1 MKHWQHACAVLA
13 VTNAF
18 AFQHIR
24 IYVPCQNRLSK
35 SILKVKSRLT
45 PKEHV
50 LVLIFPFHIEN
61 IKLTT
66 LENKKKTEVANDTQL
81 PIVDYVFKRKTPFAV
96 SKQQSTQGEGIF
108 YLKFNCFWQIQ
119 EKLLKISFQNSFLS
133 ISFFVGI
140 FIYTFF
146 FNF

>member
-1 MKHWQHACAVLA
+1 MSEPA
-13 VTNAF
+13 
-18 AFQHIR
+18 I
-24 IYVPCQNRLSK
+24 
-35 SILKVKSRLT
+35 KVNPQSQSRLT

-66 LENKKKTEVANDTQL
+66 LAQKKKKTEVANDTQL

-108 YLKFNCFWQIQ
+108 YLKFNCFW
-119 EKLLKISFQNSFLS
+119 
-133 ISFFVGI
+133 
-140 FIYTFF
+140 
-146 FNF
+146 